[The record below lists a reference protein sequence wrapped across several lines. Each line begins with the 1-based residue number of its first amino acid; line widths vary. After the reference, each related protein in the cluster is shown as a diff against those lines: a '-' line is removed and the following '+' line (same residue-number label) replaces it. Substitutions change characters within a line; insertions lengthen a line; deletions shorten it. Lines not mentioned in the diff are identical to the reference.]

1 MSARRA
7 GLVAL
12 AVGLAATALSLPA
25 KAHAEYR
32 AYELEV
38 TDILDCKLN
47 KREKCRTTDVI
58 TSMDPEL
65 YVQSNGGGQRIGAQ
79 MLATWMCYGDTSG
92 FRDVCPR
99 PPARNAKFA
108 VGDEVRVTL
117 QKHITFGWTGKV
129 EIAYFQDDIQSNVY
143 GVRFPDRLNS
153 YVRYFEKDL
162 EKAAPAAPRTEPP
175 K

>member
-1 MSARRA
+1 MRARRA

-25 KAHAEYR
+25 LAHAEYR

-47 KREKCRTTDVI
+47 KREKCRTARVI
-58 TSMDPEL
+58 TSTSPDL
-65 YVQSNGGGQRIGAQ
+65 YAQFNGGEQRVGVLV
-79 MLATWMCYGDTSG
+79 LATWMCYGDTSG
-92 FRDVCPR
+92 YREVCGR

-108 VGDEVRVTL
+108 AGDDVRVTL
-117 QKHITFGWTGKV
+117 QKHITTGWKGKV
-129 EIAYFQDDIQSNVY
+129 ELAYYQADIQSNVY
-143 GVRFPDRLNS
+143 GVRFPDRQNAYL
-153 YVRYFEKDL
+153 RYFEKDL